1 MSRLPYPQKIMV
13 MRGLYKE
20 KEVCTADHSHT
31 AHIITTW
38 WETGSGTC
46 HSLSKTPLLKCSSI
60 YLGMEEH
67 LIQNTL
73 CKVIVFHIKLKRVCG
88 GK

>member
-13 MRGLYKE
+13 MRCLYKE
-20 KEVCTADHSHT
+20 KRSALQII
-31 AHIITTW
+31 HIQLTL
-38 WETGSGTC
+38 SDSVTC
-46 HSLSKTPLLKCSSI
+46 HSLSKIPLLKCSSI

-73 CKVIVFHIKLKRVCG
+73 CKVIMVHIKLKRVCG